1 MRNVITAA
9 LIILVLGAYAPGRAA
24 TPADSDAVRRIED
37 YLNAITTLRARFLQV
52 AYDGSKSTGI
62 IYISRPGR
70 LRVEYD
76 PPVDT
81 LLVSDG
87 EWLTFI
93 DGDLGQ
99 RSQMPVD
106 STPAGFLVRDNIRFG
121 DDIIVT
127 RVEQNEA
134 VLRATLVRA
143 DSPGEGE
150 FTLVFTN
157 TPFELRQWV
166 VVDPQGLATRVTL
179 LESQR
184 GLALDPA
191 LFDQPPPFPEDEV
204 GK

>member
-1 MRNVITAA
+1 MRIVVTA
-9 LIILVLGAYAPGRAA
+9 LIVLVLGAYAPGRAA
-24 TPADSDAVRRIED
+24 TSADGDAVKRIEN
-37 YLNAITTLRARFLQV
+37 YLNGITTLRARFLQV
-52 AYDGSKSTGI
+52 AYDGTKSEGI
-62 IYISRPGR
+62 IYIARPGR

-76 PPVDT
+76 PPIDT

-87 EWLTFI
+87 DWLTFV
-93 DGDLGQ
+93 DGTLGQ

-106 STPAGFLVRDNIRFG
+106 DTPAGFLVRADIRFG

-127 RVEQNEA
+127 RVEQDEA

-150 FTLVFTN
+150 LTLVFTN
-157 TPFELRQWV
+157 EPFELRQWV
-166 VVDPQGLATRVTL
+166 VVDPQGLSTRITL

-191 LFDQPPPFPEDEV
+191 LFVQPPPFPEEGDSN
-204 GK
+204 